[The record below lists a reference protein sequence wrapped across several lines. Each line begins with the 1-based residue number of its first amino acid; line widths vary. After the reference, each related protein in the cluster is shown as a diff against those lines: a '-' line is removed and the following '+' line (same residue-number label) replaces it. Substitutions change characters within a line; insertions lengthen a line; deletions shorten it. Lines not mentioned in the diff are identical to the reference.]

1 MTPFWA
7 PDSREVAFEVGGTLK
22 RVAVAGGP
30 PQNVCD
36 LPRGL
41 TLIGGTWSPDGVL
54 IVGTFAGLMRGRASG
69 GACEFLTRATPSDG
83 NHFCRFSCRT
93 DGTSYLLRNGLGD
106 LVAGSLDAAPDT
118 APKSLLKIRQGQVDY
133 VPAPGSRGVG
143 RLLFVRDSTL
153 FVQPFDPER
162 LEFAGDAVPL
172 AGGIGTSYA
181 NAHFSASTN
190 GRLVYR
196 TADANSVQLTWFDR
210 QGRPVAEVGEPV
222 SPSALWV
229 SPDGRRVAYG
239 NLVPP
244 YGLMSMDLPR
254 GTKSRLA
261 DLSSDAGVAWSADGE
276 RIVFAGRDGVHQR
289 VLNAAAGQQ
298 MLLPSP
304 GFVYDWSRDGRFIL
318 FAAVSS
324 WAGRRELSALPLEGD
339 RKPLTIGTAGS
350 EFKFSPDG
358 RWFAYVSDESGRN
371 EIYVRPFDPYSKS
384 RSAEAGTPYTIVS
397 KGNVAT
403 MLGWRDDGRELWYV
417 TPDSTVMSV
426 ALRLDRTVEAGETMP
441 LFQLPP
447 GVGVGQPGTGAL
459 STDGD
464 RFLIGVPTRRSTQ
477 VPFTVVLNWP
487 ALMRN

>member
-1 MTPFWA
+1 M
-7 PDSREVAFEVGGTLK
+7 
-22 RVAVAGGP
+22 
-30 PQNVCD
+30 
-36 LPRGL
+36 
-41 TLIGGTWSPDGVL
+41 
-54 IVGTFAGLMRGRASG
+54 
-69 GACEFLTRATPSDG
+69 
-83 NHFCRFSCRT
+83 
-93 DGTSYLLRNGLGD
+93 
-106 LVAGSLDAAPDT
+106 
-118 APKSLLKIRQGQVDY
+118 
-133 VPAPGSRGVG
+133 
-143 RLLFVRDSTL
+143 
-153 FVQPFDPER
+153 
-162 LEFAGDAVPL
+162 
-172 AGGIGTSYA
+172 
-181 NAHFSASTN
+181 
-190 GRLVYR
+190 
-196 TADANSVQLTWFDR
+196 
-210 QGRPVAEVGEPV
+210 
-222 SPSALWV
+222 
-229 SPDGRRVAYG
+229 
-239 NLVPP
+239 
-244 YGLMSMDLPR
+244 
-254 GTKSRLA
+254 
-261 DLSSDAGVAWSADGE
+261 
-276 RIVFAGRDGVHQR
+276 
-289 VLNAAAGQQ
+289 
-298 MLLPSP
+298 
-304 GFVYDWSRDGRFIL
+304 
-318 FAAVSS
+318 
-324 WAGRRELSALPLEGD
+324 PLEGD